1 MCFFFKIIKFVIIFG
16 KMYYQM
22 IKISVLFSFFCLSSV
37 IYAFEKQIGQIKD
50 QNSAVNENVLFSTES
65 NGMLV
70 FLTRKGFSYQII
82 NQHSKSKQKAGKI
95 ELSIESLIYDFNRV
109 DIEFLNFNKDFT
121 IEMVDP
127 ISVSKS
133 YYLSG
138 DSQKSSVELCNRV
151 IFKNV
156 YRNIDVEFIDA
167 DGFFKY
173 NFIIRPGGDIDDI
186 ELKYNSDA
194 SIEVYAQEIVIN
206 TPIDE
211 LKDAIPASFIAN
223 TQRQQVDV
231 VYVQKE
237 YGIGYELKNNLLNP
251 NDTLII
257 DPMPQRFFGSY
268 YGGLNDEFANEIT
281 IDQDG
286 YTYITGHTSS
296 LNNIATTGTYQGSF
310 SAVFD
315 AFVAKFTPDGNRVWG
330 TYFGGNSFDRAY
342 GIDYNNGFLY
352 IVGNSNSS
360 NFATVGAHQEFS
372 IDNDDAF
379 LAKFDTTGNRIWCTY
394 YGGDLHDFAA
404 AVITD
409 SDENIYLTGH
419 TLSSFN
425 IATAGAHL
433 ENYSGNSAA
442 FLAKFTTNGV
452 LVWGTYFGN
461 SFEEGWGITLD
472 SNEDP
477 IFSGFTSSI
486 SGIATAGSHQSTI
499 GGGMDAFLTKFNQNG
514 VQQWGTYFGGANN
527 DFGYEIDCDSQDNI
541 YFVGGTSSSNNIYFN
556 SGFQSTPTSIDDG
569 FVAKF
574 DNGGSILW
582 GTYIGGNEA
591 DYLYGVKNYVDDGVL
606 ITGLTQS
613 AENIATSGAFQD
625 DLGGQYDALVMKL
638 STNGDLQWGTYY
650 GGSLSDEG
658 RGIAINPSNAYF
670 TITGYTLSN
679 SGISSINS
687 FQETFGG
694 GNYDAF
700 IAKFCAPIFPSLD
713 YGFSGDLCTGD
724 NEVLGVVSPGFFN
737 SFEWSDGSTSSTI
750 DLTSLPIGSY
760 TFYLNSLDSNNCPA
774 YSDTL
779 GFDKLESTPLEI
791 QQNEMSYCAG
801 DDLILWSEDLFDSYI
816 WSTNSSDTTIQF
828 QNMNAGTYTFSL
840 QATNSDGCTS
850 YDTIEIVVNPT
861 PSPSLNVQGSA
872 NFCLGESVDV
882 GVSGTFSSYDWYNG
896 SNSSFVTLVEEDSV
910 WVYVENQFG
919 CGAYSDT
926 IFIDSDVLT
935 PEVNLLT
942 TLPICEDSLALFGVN
957 NSYDDYVWMNG
968 VQTPT
973 LSLNLGAGTHYVY
986 VNVSNQCGGSA
997 QSDSIEI
1004 VILPTTQASIEISG
1018 LDSLCI
1024 GEEYNF
1030 SVDGEFNNVLWQNDF
1045 IGETFDF
1052 TTNNAGEFT
1061 FVVETIDTNGC
1072 PSYDTLIVNFEDCNL
1087 YVIENGAQN
1096 SWSVYPNPSSDKVY
1110 IEAGKILPFTITIV
1124 SSEGKVVESKMV
1136 KDSDY
1141 IDISKYAKG
1150 VYTIIPDRNI
1160 DSLLPIKIVVQ

>member
-1 MCFFFKIIKFVIIFG
+1 MKYLYTIIF
-16 KMYYQM
+16 
-22 IKISVLFSFFCLSSV
+22 IFIVSVLFG
-37 IYAFEKQIGQIKD
+37 FERQIGQIKD
-50 QNSAVNENVLFSTES
+50 QNFRVNNNVLFATQS
-65 NGMLV
+65 NGMAI
-70 FLTRKGFSYQII
+70 FLTNNGFSYQII
-82 NQHSKSKQKAGKI
+82 KSKSQPKANDFRKNRSNQ
-95 ELSIESLIYDFNRV
+95 EPSVYDFNRV
-109 DIEFLNFNKDFT
+109 DIEFIGCNKDFT
-121 IEMVDP
+121 IETDQ
-127 ISVSKS
+127 VSNTS
-133 YYLSG
+133 RYYYLSNHAE
-138 DSQKSSVELCNRV
+138 KLKAECYNRIV
-151 IFKNV
+151 FKDI
-156 YRNIDVEFIDA
+156 YDHIDVEFTDL
-167 DGFFKY
+167 DGVFKY
-173 NFIIRPGGDIDDI
+173 NIIIYPGGDI
-186 ELKYNSDA
+186 SDVNLNYKND
-194 SIEVYAQEIVIN
+194 SQIEVSSQEVFIN
-206 TPIDE
+206 TPIKE
-211 LKDAIPASFIAN
+211 IKDIIPASFIRN
-223 TQRQQVDV
+223 GTERNVDV
-231 VYVQKE
+231 IYSKNERGV
-237 YGIGYELKNNLLNP
+237 GYKLLGDQLKAS
-251 NDTLII
+251 DTLII
-257 DPMPQRFFGSY
+257 DPMPHRFFGSY
-268 YGGLNDEFANEIT
+268 YGGLNDEFASEIT
-281 IDQDG
+281 IDEDG
-286 YTYITGHTSS
+286 YTYITGRTNS
-296 LNNIATTGTYQGSF
+296 LNNIATSGTYQGSF
-310 SAVFD
+310 NAVFD
-315 AFVAKFTPDGNRVWG
+315 AFVAKFTPQGNRVWG
-330 TYFGGNSFDRAY
+330 TYIGGNSFDRAY
-342 GIDYNNGFLY
+342 GIDYNNGSLY

-360 NFATVGAHQEFS
+360 NFATVGAHQEIS

-379 LAKFDTTGNRIWCTY
+379 VAKFDTTGNRIWCTY

-404 AVITD
+404 AVVTD

-452 LVWGTYFGN
+452 LVWGTYYGN

-477 IFSGFTSSI
+477 IFSGFTSST
-486 SGIATAGSHQSTI
+486 SGIATTGSHQPSI
-499 GGGMDAFLTKFNQNG
+499 GGGIDAFLAKFNQNG
-514 VQQWGTYFGGANN
+514 VRQWGTYFGGAND

-569 FVAKF
+569 FVVKF
-574 DNGGSILW
+574 ENNGSVIW

-591 DYLYGVKNYVDDGVL
+591 DYLYGVKNYLDDGVL
-606 ITGLTQS
+606 ITGMTQS
-613 AENIATSGAFQD
+613 AENIATPGAFLD
-625 DLGGQYDALVMKL
+625 GLAGQYDALVMKL
-638 STNGDLQWGTYY
+638 SPSGDLQWGTYY
-650 GGSLSDEG
+650 GGTQSDESH
-658 RGIAINPSNAYF
+658 GIAINPTNAYF
-670 TITGYTLSN
+670 TIAGSTMSNTGIASV
-679 SGISSINS
+679 NS
-687 FQETFGG
+687 FQENYGG
-694 GNYDAF
+694 GNFDAF
-700 IAKFCAPIFPSLD
+700 IAKFCAPIFPTLD
-713 YGFSGDLCTGD
+713 YGFTGDLCTND
-724 NEVLGVVSPGFFN
+724 VEELGVISSSFFN
-737 SFEWSDGSTSSTI
+737 SFEWSDGSTASTI
-750 DLTSLPIGSY
+750 DLTILPIGNY

-779 GFDKLESTPLEI
+779 GFDKFESTPLEI
-791 QQNEMSYCAG
+791 QQNELSYCAG

-828 QNMNAGTYTFSL
+828 QNMNSGTYTFSL

-850 YDTIEIVVNPT
+850 YDTIEVVVNPT

-872 NFCLGESVDV
+872 NFCLGETVDV

-935 PEVNLLT
+935 PEVTLLT
-942 TLPICEDSLALFGVN
+942 TLPICEDSLALFAVN

-973 LSLNLGAGTHYVY
+973 LSLNLGAGTHYIY
-986 VNVSNQCGGSA
+986 VNVSNQCGGTA
-997 QSDSIEI
+997 QSDSLEV

-1018 LDSLCI
+1018 PDSLCI
-1024 GEEYNF
+1024 GEEYSF
-1030 SVDGEFNNVLWQNDF
+1030 SVDGDFDNVLWQNEF
-1045 IGETFDF
+1045 NGQTFGF
-1052 TTNNAGEFT
+1052 TPNNAGEFT

-1141 IDISKYAKG
+1141 IDFSKYAKG